1 MEENLDIQIEQRET
15 IKLIKNTK
23 GYNWE
28 LKILNT
34 KGKEINDSDIRRLDE
49 LNKLMV
55 EKYGDLK

>member
-1 MEENLDIQIEQRET
+1 MMMENKINDRES

-34 KGKEINDSDIRRLDE
+34 EGKQITDEDIRRLDV
-49 LNKLMV
+49 LNKLME
-55 EKYGDLK
+55 EKYGVHN

>member
-1 MEENLDIQIEQRET
+1 MEEQTIQDPRES

-34 KGKEINDSDIRRLDE
+34 EGKLITDEDIRRLDT
-49 LNKLMV
+49 LNKLMI
-55 EKYGDLK
+55 EKWGKEE